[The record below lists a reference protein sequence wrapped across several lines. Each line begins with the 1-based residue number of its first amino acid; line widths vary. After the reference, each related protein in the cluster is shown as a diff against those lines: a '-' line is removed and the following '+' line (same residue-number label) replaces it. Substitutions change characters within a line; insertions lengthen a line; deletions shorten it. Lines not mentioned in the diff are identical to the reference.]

1 MENKKKATARQMER
15 YPLYLAYLKKL
26 QSRGVSIVTSP
37 SLAKIF
43 HSSEEQVRKDLH
55 LISRSSG
62 KPGSGRNVHEL
73 IEDIED
79 YLGYHHQKYA
89 IVCGVGN
96 LGSAFM
102 GYTGFSKAGIE
113 VLGGFDIDK
122 SKTGTFVRG
131 KRVFSMKKLQT
142 IVKDSDIRIAIL
154 TTPVEA
160 AQECADQLVA
170 AGIRAILNFAPTH
183 LQVPEDINVLN
194 VDLAAT
200 LSVLAQNIIEKE
212 SEYE

>member
-1 MENKKKATARQMER
+1 
-15 YPLYLAYLKKL
+15 
-26 QSRGVSIVTSP
+26 
-37 SLAKIF
+37 
-43 HSSEEQVRKDLH
+43 
-55 LISRSSG
+55 
-62 KPGSGRNVHEL
+62 
-73 IEDIED
+73 
-79 YLGYHHQKYA
+79 
-89 IVCGVGN
+89 
-96 LGSAFM
+96 M